1 MTQSASSWELSI
13 SKEVLLY
20 IGDTPPM
27 PKNKI
32 MPIQE
37 VINLGISK
45 VSEMNALLR
54 AADMA
59 RVTITIVNPT
69 DISLTSSTGVVA
81 SEYRKI
87 VEWIMHKQNLASA
100 LPWKLNSWTSLIWL
114 TTNGNV
120 MAILIRDKTI
130 PTSPSEESIWKKS

>member
-1 MTQSASSWELSI
+1 
-13 SKEVLLY
+13 
-20 IGDTPPM
+20 M
-27 PKNKI
+27 PNNKI

-87 VEWIMHKQNLASA
+87 VE
-100 LPWKLNSWTSLIWL
+100 
-114 TTNGNV
+114 
-120 MAILIRDKTI
+120 
-130 PTSPSEESIWKKS
+130 

>member
-1 MTQSASSWELSI
+1 MT
-13 SKEVLLY
+13 
-20 IGDTPPM
+20 
-27 PKNKI
+27 KNKI

-87 VEWIMHKQNLASA
+87 VE
-100 LPWKLNSWTSLIWL
+100 
-114 TTNGNV
+114 
-120 MAILIRDKTI
+120 
-130 PTSPSEESIWKKS
+130 

>member
-1 MTQSASSWELSI
+1 
-13 SKEVLLY
+13 
-20 IGDTPPM
+20 M

-87 VEWIMHKQNLASA
+87 VE
-100 LPWKLNSWTSLIWL
+100 
-114 TTNGNV
+114 
-120 MAILIRDKTI
+120 
-130 PTSPSEESIWKKS
+130 